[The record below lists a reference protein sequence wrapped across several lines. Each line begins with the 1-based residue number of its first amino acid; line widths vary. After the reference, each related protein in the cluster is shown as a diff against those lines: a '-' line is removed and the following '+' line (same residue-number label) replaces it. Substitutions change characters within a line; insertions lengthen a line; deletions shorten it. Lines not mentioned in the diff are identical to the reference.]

1 MRKSLVSA
9 ILVVATA
16 IPLSGG
22 VAQAAPKS
30 TLSLVPIKAFFEGPL
45 FSTDYFA
52 DYIDTAREPVTIKW
66 TIKLKLVDKAGTP
79 DPSSPGSGAAVDVG
93 CSNAGIGVSAPLIHL
108 RGSNANF
115 PSADFITWYHPDPA
129 NSTPTGRFHCNHLD
143 EGPHGHQGLITV
155 VVADTNWVCTAT
167 YRGTN
172 SSLHAIRN
180 EVNPNVR
187 NGTASEPTCSRIR

>member
-30 TLSLVPIKAFFEGPL
+30 TLSLAPIKAFFEGSI
-45 FSTDYFA
+45 FSTIYFA

-79 DPSSPGSGAAVDVG
+79 YPSLPGSGAAVDVG
-93 CSNAGIGVSAPLIHL
+93 CSNAGIGVSAPIP
-108 RGSNANF
+108 F
-115 PSADFITWYHPDPA
+115 VIVITWHHPDPA

-172 SSLHAIRN
+172 SSLRAIPN